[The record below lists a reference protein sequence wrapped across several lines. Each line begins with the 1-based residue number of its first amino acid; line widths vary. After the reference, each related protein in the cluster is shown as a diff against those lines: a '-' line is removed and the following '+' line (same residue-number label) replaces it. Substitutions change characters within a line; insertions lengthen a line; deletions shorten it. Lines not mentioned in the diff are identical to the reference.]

1 MANSTRSSVLGG
13 QNMISKLSRM
23 NDEQLIEYYL
33 KLKIT
38 LSKTTLRNYKALL
51 RQFSEFCVDRGSRI
65 RDATQIDIG
74 EFLNQFEYRS
84 TKDTYRIILNIFF
97 KWMFKHHLINY
108 NPVEEI
114 RITNGKKNK
123 QELMRDSDFKQIV
136 SRCEGLR
143 EITIV
148 HTLWYLGL
156 RAKELRGLRLEDIDL
171 DRGMLFVS
179 QSKTINGYRSI
190 PIHPNFKSLLSKYLT
205 QRQNIQ
211 TTKPWLFLTKRGT
224 QFSESALIQFIRN
237 VQLDLGF
244 RYSCHDFRRAFVT
257 RLYRKTTD
265 LVLCQRLAGHAS
277 IKTTRRYIIDDI
289 EEHMRKFNALNF

>member
-1 MANSTRSSVLGG
+1 
-13 QNMISKLSRM
+13 MISKLSRM

-38 LSKTTLRNYKALL
+38 LSKTTLRNYKVLL
-51 RQFSEFCVDRGSRI
+51 KQFSEFYVDRGSRI

-136 SRCEGLR
+136 SRCEGL
-143 EITIV
+143 
-148 HTLWYLGL
+148 
-156 RAKELRGLRLEDIDL
+156 
-171 DRGMLFVS
+171 
-179 QSKTINGYRSI
+179 
-190 PIHPNFKSLLSKYLT
+190 
-205 QRQNIQ
+205 
-211 TTKPWLFLTKRGT
+211 
-224 QFSESALIQFIRN
+224 
-237 VQLDLGF
+237 
-244 RYSCHDFRRAFVT
+244 
-257 RLYRKTTD
+257 
-265 LVLCQRLAGHAS
+265 
-277 IKTTRRYIIDDI
+277 
-289 EEHMRKFNALNF
+289 